1 MNHFFFKHF
10 PWVLCD
16 SLSILLSLV
25 GVLACFTIKW
35 KKNMKDKGEVLK
47 QKTEYSLVC
56 IIKKWVSWANSHNS
70 FGSQRRTDVIK
81 TAFAT
86 CPFNVLKFRHL
97 PVSFLCTSY
106 CPSVSSSTFF
116 FFSPVYTVM
125 TSKLLSPQ
133 LKPLSWVLSPYM
145 QLIQLEIHVSKW
157 FFLPNYS
164 FPCGLYLGKLVPLP
178 PFTSFQP
185 NPWLPSFL
193 LLFPLPSGS
202 PNAPMCESLGT
213 ETICLV
219 CAWILSLK
227 KIPAHSRHSIHTT
240 CMNGT

>member
-1 MNHFFFKHF
+1 MSQLSQF
-10 PWVLCD
+10 PQ
-16 SLSILLSLV
+16 LL
-25 GVLACFTIKW
+25 
-35 KKNMKDKGEVLK
+35 
-47 QKTEYSLVC
+47 
-56 IIKKWVSWANSHNS
+56 WVSEEDRCHQNCFCNLP
-70 FGSQRRTDVIK
+70 FQ
-81 TAFAT
+81 
-86 CPFNVLKFRHL
+86 CPE
-97 PVSFLCTSY
+97 
-106 CPSVSSSTFF
+106 VSSSSCLFSLHITLPLCKFIHFF

-193 LLFPLPSGS
+193 LPFPLPSGS